1 MAESMMSE
9 STASR
14 PVTRD
19 WDRFKLLFTN
29 SRPHIPGGKLAPV
42 STRTTRSLIGER
54 VRNAAA
60 QGEDNQLQG

>member
-1 MAESMMSE
+1 MAENMHSE

-14 PVTRD
+14 PVLRD
-19 WDRFKLLFTN
+19 WERFKLLFTN

-54 VRNAAA
+54 VRDAASHC
-60 QGEDNQLQG
+60 EEK